1 MKTSI
6 MKIYVAAA
14 VVAAS
19 IAAASCGGTK
29 DVVKAS
35 GEQKITV
42 PCAGAAFRTDKDF
55 FRGVGDATSKSLS
68 TARDKA
74 RMIANTALSGS
85 ITTTMKS
92 VAERYV
98 NDAGQSP
105 ADYSETFESMTKQ
118 VINQQISNVGV
129 ACEETTQA
137 NDGMFHVYMA
147 VEASK
152 EEVFKALERS
162 AGAEKKLETIFNRE
176 KFRKQ
181 FDDEMAQFAKSQ
193 GY

>member
-1 MKTSI
+1 MK
-6 MKIYVAAA
+6 MNYVATAIIVA
-14 VVAAS
+14 SVVV
-19 IAAASCGGTK
+19 ASCGGSK
-29 DVVKAS
+29 NVVKIS
-35 GEQKITV
+35 GEQKVTV
-42 PCAGAAFRTDKDF
+42 PCSGTAFRTDKDF
-55 FRGVGDATSKSLS
+55 FRGVGDATSKNLS

-74 RMIANTALSGS
+74 RMIANAALSGS

-129 ACEETTQA
+129 ACEETTST

-152 EEVFKALERS
+152 EEVFKALEKS
-162 AGAEKKLETIFNRE
+162 AEAEKKLETIFNRE

-181 FDDEMAQFAKSQ
+181 FDEEMAQFSKD
-193 GY
+193 YNK